1 MPKSPRF
8 GYFLVFLSS
17 DPAKIYS
24 PPSSDPVV
32 LAQIHSN
39 LAKIYSPPSSDLVV
53 LAQIHSNPAKIYSPP
68 SSDLL
73 KSGDICLD
81 LTQINEDRLRSAKI
95 DSDLLESGAFNS
107 DRRRSDFSSARRH
120 SSSDSTDPSVRPPE
134 PGRTDPWWL
143 AVGHFPI
150 NAADKAV
157 VHHLMRMPQATPG

>member
-1 MPKSPRF
+1 MPKSPRS

-39 LAKIYSPPSSDLVV
+39 SAKIYSPPSSDLVV

-107 DRRRSDFSSARRH
+107 DRRRYFLSF
-120 SSSDSTDPSVRPPE
+120 
-134 PGRTDPWWL
+134 L
-143 AVGHFPI
+143 AVEIGEWAWVRWRSAIGFVTD
-150 NAADKAV
+150 ASVGQV
-157 VHHLMRMPQATPG
+157 V